1 MISSSHFL
9 SICFSNLE
17 KQFSVHCIWLSSLR
31 SPDALFGLAQALC
44 LSNVTTMLLLF
55 QVLALGYYTISYFPG
70 GSSGL
75 KFLSSSL
82 LSPVSRIFG

>member
-1 MISSSHFL
+1 VFIAYGCHL
-9 SICFSNLE
+9 LA
-17 KQFSVHCIWLSSLR
+17 
-31 SPDALFGLAQALC
+31 SPDALFRLAQALC
-44 LSNVTTMLLLF
+44 LSSVTSMSHLL
-55 QVLALGYYTISYFPG
+55 QGLALGYYTISYFPG